1 MTDISKFNDFRKLRG
16 GAARIPTEMEG
27 LVLAGKGFDKLFLR
41 RLPVPRP
48 GRNQFLARVDAVF
61 ACSSDGKLIE
71 SGSEHPLLAGWDPER
86 WPVVIG
92 HEGCVTAVEV
102 GDGLKGK
109 IEPGQSFALQPA
121 INAGPIN
128 NLDRYLNPKTVRK
141 TAVGYSLGGLF
152 AEYILIMEEVIG
164 TGSLIP
170 YDPAKIPYFAAA
182 FSEPLSCVYSSQ
194 NQVAHIYKD
203 GPAAPRRA
211 RLGLRE
217 GGVTLVLG
225 SGTMGILHADLA
237 MSHRPRT
244 IIISEPMEARRWQA
258 RGIIAA
264 KAESRGI
271 ELILTTPDAL
281 PGVVD
286 RLTGGRGVDD
296 CISALGIARIQEES
310 LRYLAPGGI
319 SVFFGG
325 AKAGESLITVD
336 TRRIHYDSI
345 SMVGSSGG
353 DPSDVRAV
361 MELLETGEISP
372 EPYVR
377 RVGGLD
383 AALGLVKAVKG
394 QEFFGKGLIYPH
406 VRRPLEAVHG
416 WSAAAEAEFLEKNLP
431 ENIA

>member
-1 MTDISKFNDFRKLRG
+1 MD
-16 GAARIPTEMEG
+16 A
-27 LVLAGKGFDKLFLR
+27 LVLAGKGFDRLFLR

-92 HEGCVTAVEV
+92 HEGCVTAVAV
-102 GDGLKGK
+102 GEGLKGK
-109 IEPGQSFALQPA
+109 IAPGQSFALQPA
-121 INAGPIN
+121 INAGPVIN
-128 NLDRYLNPKTVRK
+128 LERYPDPKSVRK

-152 AEYILIMEEVIG
+152 AEYILIMEEVIE
-164 TGSLIP
+164 TDSLIS
-170 YDPAKIPYFAAA
+170 YDPARIPYFAAA
-182 FSEPLSCVYSSQ
+182 FSEPLSCVYASQ
-194 NQVAHIYKD
+194 NQVPHIYKD
-203 GPAAPRRA
+203 GPAAPRQA
-211 RLGLRE
+211 RLGLKE

-237 MSHRPRT
+237 MSHRPRA
-244 IIISEPMEARRWQA
+244 IIISEPMEERRSQA
-258 RGIIAA
+258 GGIIGA
-264 KAESRGI
+264 KARARGI
-271 ELILTTPDAL
+271 ELVLTTPDAL
-281 PGVVD
+281 PGVID

-296 CISALGIARIQEES
+296 CISALGVARIQEES
-310 LRYLAPGGI
+310 LRYLGTGGI

-361 MELLETGEISP
+361 MGLLESGEISP
-372 EPYVR
+372 ELYVR

-383 AALGLVKAVKG
+383 AALGLVKAVRG

-406 VRRPLEAVHG
+406 VRGPLRTVDG
-416 WSAAAEAEFLEKNLP
+416 WSAANEADFLEKYLP
-431 ENIA
+431 

>member
-1 MTDISKFNDFRKLRG
+1 MD
-16 GAARIPTEMEG
+16 G
-27 LVLAGKGFDKLFLR
+27 LVLAGKGFDKLFFR

-61 ACSSDGKLIE
+61 ACTSDGKLIE
-71 SGSEHPLLAGWDPER
+71 TASEHPLLAGWDPER

-92 HEGCVTAVEV
+92 HEGCITAVEV
-102 GDGLKGK
+102 GEGLRGK
-109 IEPGQSFALQPA
+109 VEPGQAFALQPA
-121 INAGPIN
+121 TNVGPVN
-128 NLDRYLNPKTVRK
+128 HLERYPDPKAVRK
-141 TAVGYSLGGLF
+141 TAIGYTLGGLF
-152 AEYILIMEEVIG
+152 AEYVLIMEEVVE

-170 YDPAKIPYFAAA
+170 YDPGKIPYFAAA

-194 NQVAHIYKD
+194 NQVPHIYKD
-203 GPAAPRRA
+203 GPAAPRRVG
-211 RLGLRE
+211 LGLKE
-217 GGVTLVLG
+217 GGVTLILG

-237 MSHRPRT
+237 MSHRPRA
-244 IIISEPMEARRWQA
+244 IIISEPMEERRDQA
-258 RGIIAA
+258 RGIIAE
-264 KAESRGI
+264 KAGSRGMA
-271 ELILTTPDAL
+271 LILTSPDAL
-281 PGVVD
+281 TGVID

-296 CISALGIARIQEES
+296 CISALGVARIQEDS
-310 LRYLAPGGI
+310 LKYLGPGGI

-336 TRRIHYDSI
+336 TRRIHYDGI

-361 MELLETGEISP
+361 MGLLEDGEITP
-372 EPYVR
+372 ELYVR

-406 VRRPLEAVHG
+406 VRGPLRAVGG
-416 WSAAAEAEFLEKNLP
+416 WSAADEAKFLEKNLP
-431 ENIA
+431 

>member
-1 MTDISKFNDFRKLRG
+1 MD
-16 GAARIPTEMEG
+16 G
-27 LVLAGKGFDKLFLR
+27 LVLAGKGLDKLSLR

-71 SGSEHPLLAGWDPER
+71 SGREHPLLAGWDPER

-92 HEGCVTAVEV
+92 HEGCITAVAV

-109 IEPGQSFALQPA
+109 IAPGQSFALQPA
-121 INAGPIN
+121 INAGPVN
-128 NLDRYLNPKTVRK
+128 NLDRYPDPKAARK

-164 TGSLIP
+164 TDSLIP
-170 YDPAKIPYFAAA
+170 YDSAKIPYFAAA
-182 FSEPLSCVYSSQ
+182 FSEPLSCVYASQ
-194 NQVAHIYKD
+194 NQVPHIYKD

-211 RLGLRE
+211 RLGLKE

-225 SGTMGILHADLA
+225 AGTMGILHADVA
-237 MSHRPRT
+237 MSHRPRA
-244 IIISEPMEARRWQA
+244 IIISEPMDERRSQG

-264 KAESRGI
+264 KAEIRGI
-271 ELILTTPDAL
+271 EFVLTTPDAL
-281 PGVVD
+281 PGVID
-286 RLTGGRGVDD
+286 RITGGRGVDD
-296 CISALGIARIQEES
+296 CITALGVAKIQEES
-310 LRYLAPGGI
+310 LKWLGPGGI

-325 AKAGESLITVD
+325 TKSGESLITVD

-361 MELLETGEISP
+361 MRLLEGGEISP
-372 EPYVR
+372 ELYVR

-406 VRRPLEAVHG
+406 VRRPLQAVGG
-416 WSAAAEAEFLEKNLP
+416 WSTAEEADFLEKNLP
-431 ENIA
+431 

>member
-1 MTDISKFNDFRKLRG
+1 MD
-16 GAARIPTEMEG
+16 A
-27 LVLAGKGFDKLFLR
+27 LVLAGKGFDRLFLR

-102 GDGLKGK
+102 GDGLKRK

-121 INAGPIN
+121 VNAGPIN
-128 NLDRYLNPKTVRK
+128 NLERYPDPKAVRK

-152 AEYILIMEEVIG
+152 AEYILVMEEVIE
-164 TGSLIP
+164 TDSLIP
-170 YDPAKIPYFAAA
+170 YDSAKIPYFAAA
-182 FSEPLSCVYSSQ
+182 FSEPLSCVFASQ
-194 NQVAHIYKD
+194 NQVPHIYKD

-211 RLGLRE
+211 RLGLKE

-237 MSHRPRT
+237 MSHRPRA
-244 IIISEPMEARRWQA
+244 IIISEPMEERRSQA
-258 RGIIAA
+258 GAIIAA
-264 KAESRGI
+264 KAQSRGI
-271 ELILTTPDAL
+271 ELVLTTPDVL
-281 PGVVD
+281 PGVVN

-296 CISALGIARIQEES
+296 CISALGVARIQEES
-310 LRYLAPGGI
+310 LRYLGPGGI

-361 MELLETGEISP
+361 MGLLESGEISP
-372 EPYVR
+372 ELYVR

-383 AALGLVKAVKG
+383 AALGLVKAVRS

-406 VRRPLEAVHG
+406 VRRPLQPVAG
-416 WSAAAEAEFLEKNLP
+416 WSAAAEAEFLENNLP
-431 ENIA
+431 

>member
-1 MTDISKFNDFRKLRG
+1 MTNISKFSDFKSFRG
-16 GAARIPTEMEG
+16 GAARVPAEMDG
-27 LVLAGKGFDKLFLR
+27 LVLAGKGFDKLFFR

-61 ACSSDGKLIE
+61 ACTSDGKLIE
-71 SGSEHPLLAGWDPER
+71 TASEHPLLAGWDPER

-102 GDGLKGK
+102 GEGLRGK
-109 IEPGQSFALQPA
+109 VEPGQAFALQPA
-121 INAGPIN
+121 TNVGPVN
-128 NLDRYLNPKTVRK
+128 NLERYPNPKAVRK
-141 TAVGYSLGGLF
+141 TAIGYTLGGLF
-152 AEYILIMEEVIG
+152 AEFVLITEEVIE
-164 TGSLIP
+164 TDSLIP
-170 YDPAKIPYFAAA
+170 YDPGKIPYFAAA

-194 NQVAHIYKD
+194 NQVPHVYKD
-203 GPAAPRRA
+203 GPAAPRRV
-211 RLGLRE
+211 RLGLKE
-217 GGVTLVLG
+217 GGVTLILG

-237 MSHRPRT
+237 MSHRPRA
-244 IIISEPMEARRWQA
+244 IIISEPMEERRDQA

-281 PGVVD
+281 PGVID

-296 CISALGIARIQEES
+296 CISALGVARIQEES
-310 LRYLAPGGI
+310 LKYLGPGGI

-361 MELLETGEISP
+361 MGLLEGGEITP
-372 EPYVR
+372 ELYVR
-377 RVGGLD
+377 RIGGLD

-406 VRRPLEAVHG
+406 VRGPLQPVGG
-416 WSAAAEAEFLEKNLP
+416 WSAAEEAEFLEKNLS
-431 ENIA
+431 

>member
-1 MTDISKFNDFRKLRG
+1 MNVATP
-16 GAARIPTEMEG
+16 IPAEMDA

-41 RLPVPRP
+41 RLPVPKP
-48 GRNQFLARVDAVF
+48 GPNQFLARVDAVF
-61 ACSSDGKLIE
+61 ACTSDGKLIE
-71 SGSEHPLLAGWDPER
+71 SGSEHPLLAGWDTER

-102 GDGLKGK
+102 GEGLRGRV
-109 IEPGQSFALQPA
+109 EAGQAFALQPA

-128 NLDRYLNPKTVRK
+128 FLERYPDAKSVRK

-152 AEYILIMEEVIG
+152 AEYVLIMEEVIE

-170 YDPAKIPYFAAA
+170 YDRAKVPYFAAA

-194 NQVAHIYKD
+194 NQVPHIYKD

-211 RLGLRE
+211 KLGLKE
-217 GGVTLVLG
+217 GGVTLILG

-237 MSHRPRT
+237 MSHRPRAV
-244 IIISEPMEARRWQA
+244 IISEPMEERRSQA
-258 RGIIAA
+258 EGIIGA
-264 KAESRGI
+264 KAAERGI
-271 ELILTTPDAL
+271 ELVLTWPAEL
-281 PGVVD
+281 PAVIG

-310 LRYLAPGGI
+310 LKYLGPGGI

-361 MELLETGEISP
+361 MGLLEKGEISP
-372 EPYVR
+372 ERYVR

-383 AALGLVKAVKG
+383 AALGLVKSVRA

-406 VRRPLEAVHG
+406 VRGPLRPVDG
-416 WSAAAEAEFLEKNLP
+416 WSAADEVEFLEKNRP
-431 ENIA
+431 